1 MELALSI
8 TGVLIVVL
16 AVVAVLGVLM
26 DRSGGRT

>member
-16 AVVAVLGVLM
+16 TVVAVLGVLM
-26 DRSGGRT
+26 DRSIDK